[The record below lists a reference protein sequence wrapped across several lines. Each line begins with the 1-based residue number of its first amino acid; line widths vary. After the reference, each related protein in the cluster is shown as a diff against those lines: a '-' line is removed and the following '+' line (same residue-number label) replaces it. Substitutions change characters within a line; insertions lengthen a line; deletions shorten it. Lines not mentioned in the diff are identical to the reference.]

1 MSLGPLGRGRTFERP
16 GLQKMLV
23 SKIYI
28 VSTLRTEEDPYE
40 LVSQR
45 HQDNMAD
52 HMAPEDIY
60 PQKNEISLD
69 VMEN

>member
-1 MSLGPLGRGRTFERP
+1 
-16 GLQKMLV
+16 MLV
-23 SKIYI
+23 SSAYI
-28 VSTLRTEEDPYE
+28 GEDPYG

-52 HMAPEDIY
+52 HIAPEDIY

-69 VMEN
+69 VIEN